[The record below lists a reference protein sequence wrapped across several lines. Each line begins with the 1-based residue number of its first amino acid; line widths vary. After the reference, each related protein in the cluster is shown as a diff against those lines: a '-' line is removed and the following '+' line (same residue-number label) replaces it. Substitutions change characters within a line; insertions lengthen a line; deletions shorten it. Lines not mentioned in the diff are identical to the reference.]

1 MAVVAPFRF
10 WIVAVKVAR
19 LYVDA
24 VVAVPNDSVSVEAR
38 SLVITL
44 LAVIVTGPGK
54 ARLCG
59 PVGSTSTPVPVF
71 GALIAKKPAESV
83 TALAMTR
90 SAPTAAN
97 CAGELP
103 PELPLMVI
111 VPLPYGPEVIEP
123 GFPTELTPISVNSPA
138 PS

>member
-24 VVAVPNDSVSVEAR
+24 VVAVPSDMVRFDAR

-44 LAVIVTGPGK
+44 LALAVSGPVS

-71 GALIAKKPAESV
+71 GALTKKNPAPYV
-83 TALAMTR
+83 IALAMIR

-97 CAGELP
+97 CTGELP

-111 VPLPYGPEVIEP
+111 APLP
-123 GFPTELTPISVNSPA
+123 
-138 PS
+138 